1 MLSQFSPPKMTS
13 RAGSSSS
20 IPLSSRVSSSSSTPL
35 SSRVS
40 SSSST
45 LSSNPGSP
53 VSLNRER
60 KDSSSDTEYNPKTYT
75 NELAESGLKEE
86 RFRIDRKKLEDMLQV
101 QQNGNGKTENAE
113 DFFQKVMLETSTQIS
128 WPSKLKIGAKSKK
141 DPHVKIVGT
150 PEAVQMAKDQVL
162 EVLDTKKN
170 RVTLKMD
177 VSHSD
182 HSYAIGKGG
191 FKIQQVMEETG
202 CHIHFPDSNRNSTA
216 EKSNQVS
223 IAGQAAGVEQARIK
237 IRDLLPLVFTF
248 ELPNGEN
255 INPGEECSPAVQHIQ
270 QTYSFNVAFRPIGPV
285 GMGRTLLV
293 VRGCQRLLSRLR
305 QGLALLMEYL
315 TGSKTIP
322 VRGFMKTEIAP
333 QHHQFVMGS
342 GNVNIQMIM
351 NKTGATIIFP
361 DPTPSAFGG
370 DSPSQSVPLIAGHS
384 ILRSKS
390 TVLIQGSF
398 DSVCL
403 AWQELLKSLPL
414 VLMFDLKEGQEL
426 DPVMVNNFME
436 AFNINI
442 MVRPKMKENTK
453 SVLIRGAEKDSRIL
467 FQVRKEILGL
477 EEDDSC
483 PPSPSLKQ
491 NNFRI
496 PTIETFKLNPNQE
509 ANKKAG
515 MSTAESL
522 NILSNI
528 IQQNPQ
534 IVGLLNNL
542 STAFPSNAPEIVQPH
557 KMPSGAVF
565 RKSIRPN
572 PLENQQIQVN
582 PFPGRNVASWINRP
596 DRSYAFSSGVNV
608 SNFLQKDR
616 QLPIDDGDSGIL
628 QSHNRLFNGF
638 GSKSDLSREPE
649 SSASSTSSNET
660 PEFATSRFARHFH
673 GKDHSVSN
681 ADVHQ
686 LLAEYGNKK
695 LTASKAMHQSVD
707 GVRTPNTLWSGFGFS
722 KSMPDFSGRK
732 RSVANSGSMSEFLE
746 TGNGSVSDVETASTK
761 TWNDS
766 DVAEKPE
773 SPLEEATSPFALSNF
788 WENVPRKP
796 PINYGSI
803 KNLEQLLRLLDLEKY
818 NEVFALNEIDMS
830 IFLTLNE
837 IQLQR
842 LYINYGA
849 RRKMLTAIAAIRE
862 QRLGDWSKQF
872 RAAPGAERR
881 TCFPGYSGSS
891 APDVTNA

>member
-1 MLSQFSPPKMTS
+1 MLSRHSPPKAMF
-13 RAGSSSS
+13 
-20 IPLSSRVSSSSSTPL
+20 RVSSSSTI
-35 SSRVS
+35 
-40 SSSST
+40 
-45 LSSNPGSP
+45 SSNPDSP
-53 VSLNRER
+53 VSPNRER
-60 KDSSSDTEYNPKTYT
+60 KDSSSDTDFNTKTYS
-75 NELAESGLKEE
+75 NELSESGLKEE

-101 QQNGNGKTENAE
+101 QQNGNGKIENAE

-182 HSYAIGKGG
+182 HSYIIGKGG

-223 IAGQAAGVEQARIK
+223 IAGQAAGVEQARMK

-270 QTYSFNVAFRPIGPV
+270 QTYSFNVAFRPVGPV
-285 GMGRTLLV
+285 GLGRTLLV

-322 VRGFMKTEIAP
+322 VRGFMKTEIAA

-403 AWQELLKSLPL
+403 AWQELLKCLPL

-483 PPSPSLKQ
+483 PPSPSFKQ

-496 PTIETFKLNPNQE
+496 PTIETFKLQSNQE
-509 ANKKAG
+509 MNKKAG
-515 MSTAESL
+515 MTTAESL

-542 STAFPSNAPEIVQPH
+542 STAFPSNGPEIVQPH
-557 KMPSGAVF
+557 QMPSGSMF
-565 RKSIRPN
+565 RNAMLPN
-572 PLENQQIQVN
+572 QPQNQHIQMN
-582 PFPGRNVASWINRP
+582 HFPGRNVSSWINRP

-616 QLPIDDGDSGIL
+616 QLPIDDGDSGIFL
-628 QSHNRLFNGF
+628 PSHNGFFSNGF
-638 GSKSDLSREPE
+638 GSKSDLSCPPE
-649 SSASSTSSNET
+649 SPASSTSSNET
-660 PEFATSRFARHFH
+660 PEFKTSRFAKHFQTN
-673 GKDHSVSN
+673 DQPALN

-686 LLAEYGNKK
+686 LLTEYGNKK
-695 LTASKAMHQSVD
+695 LTASKAMQQAVD

-746 TGNGSVSDVETASTK
+746 TGNGSVSNVETASAK
-761 TWNDS
+761 TWNES
-766 DVAEKPE
+766 DAAEKTE

-788 WENVPRKP
+788 WENVPRMP
-796 PINYGSI
+796 PINYSSI
-803 KNLEQLLRLLDLEKY
+803 KNLYQLLRLIDLEKY
-818 NEVFALNEIDMS
+818 IDVFVHHEIDLSIFLKLNEIE
-830 IFLTLNE
+830 LQQLN
-837 IQLQR
+837 IS
-842 LYINYGA
+842 YGA

-862 QRLGDWSKQF
+862 QRLEDWSKQF

-881 TCFPGYSGSS
+881 TCFPRYSGSS
-891 APDVTNA
+891 TPDGNNV

>member
-1 MLSQFSPPKMTS
+1 MEFL
-13 RAGSSSS
+13 
-20 IPLSSRVSSSSSTPL
+20 
-35 SSRVS
+35 
-40 SSSST
+40 
-45 LSSNPGSP
+45 
-53 VSLNRER
+53 
-60 KDSSSDTEYNPKTYT
+60 
-75 NELAESGLKEE
+75 
-86 RFRIDRKKLEDMLQV
+86 
-101 QQNGNGKTENAE
+101 
-113 DFFQKVMLETSTQIS
+113 
-128 WPSKLKIGAKSKK
+128 

-202 CHIHFPDSNRNSTA
+202 CHIHFPDSNRNNTV

-223 IAGQAAGVEQARIK
+223 IAGQAAGVEQARMK

-403 AWQELLKSLPL
+403 AWQELL
-414 VLMFDLKEGQEL
+414 VI
-426 DPVMVNNFME
+426 MVNNFME

-483 PPSPSLKQ
+483 PSSPSFKQ

-509 ANKKAG
+509 VNKK
-515 MSTAESL
+515 AESL

-542 STAFPSNAPEIVQPH
+542 STAFPSNGPEIVQPH
-557 KMPSGAVF
+557 PIPSGAVF
-565 RKSIRPN
+565 RNGMLPN
-572 PLENQQIQVN
+572 PPQNQQIQMN

-628 QSHNRLFNGF
+628 QSHNRFFSNGF
-638 GSKSDLSREPE
+638 GSKTDLSREPE

-673 GKDHSVSN
+673 GKDHSVSC

-686 LLAEYGNKK
+686 LLVEYGNKK
-695 LTASKAMHQSVD
+695 LTASKAMHQAVD

-746 TGNGSVSDVETASTK
+746 QTGNGSVSDVETASTK
-761 TWNDS
+761 TWSNS

-818 NEVFALNEIDMS
+818 NEIDMS

-837 IQLQR
+837 IQLRR
-842 LYINYGA
+842 LYISYEA

-881 TCFPGYSGSS
+881 TCFSGYSGSS
-891 APDVTNA
+891 APDGTNV

>member
-1 MLSQFSPPKMTS
+1 MNSNFIRSSCKDCRKTRSGSDGQRSSF
-13 RAGSSSS
+13 GSS
-20 IPLSSRVSSSSSTPL
+20 R
-35 SSRVS
+35 
-40 SSSST
+40 
-45 LSSNPGSP
+45 
-53 VSLNRER
+53 
-60 KDSSSDTEYNPKTYT
+60 Y
-75 NELAESGLKEE
+75 
-86 RFRIDRKKLEDMLQV
+86 
-101 QQNGNGKTENAE
+101 
-113 DFFQKVMLETSTQIS
+113 
-128 WPSKLKIGAKSKK
+128 
-141 DPHVKIVGT
+141 
-150 PEAVQMAKDQVL
+150 
-162 EVLDTKKN
+162 KKN

-182 HSYAIGKGG
+182 HSYIIGKGG

-285 GMGRTLLV
+285 GMGRILLV
-293 VRGCQRLLSRLR
+293 VRGCQRMLSRLR

-322 VRGFMKTEIAP
+322 VMGFMKTEIAA
-333 QHHQFVMGS
+333 QHHQFVMGP

-361 DPTPSAFGG
+361 DPTPSPFGG
-370 DSPSQSVPLIAGHS
+370 DSPSQPIPLIAGHS

-403 AWQELLKSLPL
+403 AWQELLKCLPL

-453 SVLIRGAEKDSRIL
+453 SVLIRGAEKDSRVL

-483 PPSPSLKQ
+483 PSSPSFKQ
-491 NNFRI
+491 NYRM
-496 PTIETFKLNPNQE
+496 PTIETLKIQQNEKDL
-509 ANKKAG
+509 NKKQG
-515 MSTAESL
+515 MTTAESL

-542 STAFPSNAPEIVQPH
+542 STAFPSNGPEMMQSHQMQNSMYRNV
-557 KMPSGAVF
+557 ML
-565 RKSIRPN
+565 PN
-572 PLENQQIQVN
+572 PPPNPTIQMN
-582 PFPGRNVASWINRP
+582 HFPARNVESWINRP

-616 QLPIDDGDSGIL
+616 NLPIDDGDSGIFL
-628 QSHNRLFNGF
+628 QSHNRYFANGF
-638 GSKSDLSREPE
+638 GSKSDLSSQPE
-649 SSASSTSSNET
+649 SSASSTSSNDT
-660 PEFATSRFARHFH
+660 PEYKSRFAR
-673 GKDHSVSN
+673 KDFQSKEQPN

-686 LLAEYGNKK
+686 LLSDYGNKK
-695 LTASKAMHQSVD
+695 LTASKAMHQAVE

-722 KSMPDFSGRK
+722 KSMPDFSGRNK
-732 RSVANSGSMSEFLE
+732 RVTANSGSISEFLE
-746 TGNGSVSDVETASTK
+746 EVAAAKAWNSDIPEK
-761 TWNDS
+761 S
-766 DVAEKPE
+766 D
-773 SPLEEATSPFALSNF
+773 SPLEQVQSPFALSNF
-788 WENVPRKP
+788 WENVPRIP
-796 PINYGSI
+796 PVNYSSI
-803 KNLEQLLRLLDLEKY
+803 KNLEQLLRLTDLEKY
-818 NEVFALNEIDMS
+818 NDVFVHHEIDLP

-837 IQLQR
+837 IELQQLN
-842 LYINYGA
+842 ISYGA
-849 RRKMLTAIAAIRE
+849 RRKMLTAISAVRE
-862 QRLGDWSKQF
+862 QRLGDWSKHF

-881 TCFPGYSGSS
+881 NCFSRFSGSP
-891 APDVTNA
+891 APDANTDRI